1 MLKISNINNLLWLT
15 APSTK
20 VKVQINLSKFTKKF
34 YFCLVIT
41 IFKFYIS
48 SKNTKDALA
57 LLRYTL
63 LF

>member
-1 MLKISNINNLLWLT
+1 MLKINYIYNLILII

-20 VKVQINLSKFTKKF
+20 VKVQINFSKFTKKF
-34 YFCLVIT
+34 SSCFVIT
-41 IFKFYIS
+41 LFKFYIF
-48 SKNTKDALA
+48 SKNTRDGFA